1 MRSRAMLC
9 VLTASG
15 LAAQE
20 APSPRKDAPAP
31 PEAPAEVPAT
41 TSLAAEGGPVDL
53 ARVPGRVKV
62 FRADDILQSAAR
74 TLGEFLA
81 QVLPGQVQDPG
92 QPGMAAYAY
101 PGGARPQDTL
111 VLLDGM
117 PLTDATSRTVDLN
130 RIPLAGIDR
139 IEVLEGAASSRFGT
153 HAMGGVVALHSA
165 GTTGAGGHGE
175 LATGG
180 GSGGDRRG
188 GVVPAYGWGSGWVRA
203 GSLYQEDQPLS
214 ETAKPFRMGTV
225 FLGFGQQVGDAAT
238 LSVAYRNFYQSVPLP
253 FEKATP
259 LERVF
264 DESRHGDYRGNQ
276 VTAALRM
283 GAERA
288 IGWEIR
294 VGYVNLRRE
303 EPDDDLGA
311 QSLFKSGRGQ
321 LALAFHWQAGPR
333 AAFTLGLDA
342 QEERA
347 TQPGLLAGQEKGRNR
362 SVGAALEARWDLTPT
377 LRLVANARQESL
389 KHRYTDPDGRERDAG
404 TFSPF
409 SLRVGL
415 NQALGAGFR
424 LYALAGTGFNTPLL
438 AQTMA
443 NAREGLPVLQQEKST
458 FVQVGLGWDV
468 GPFTTRLEAGRT
480 RYEDLISPLATDL
493 AAPAAG
499 RTAGAAAAPGAP
511 GFANG
516 GAYRQQG
523 VEAAVGTRS
532 VGRLPLGFDAFI
544 RNQEARDLGAG
555 PENRFGTPLVQNR
568 PFTTHGL
575 RIHYTGPR
583 VRVETRWNRVGRR
596 YESVQTY
603 QCTDL
608 EPLVTPTFVS
618 YDDLAVTTT
627 WTWSRRLSLIVRGE
641 HLAQK
646 NLSIT
651 DWQGRRTDL
660 NDNAAMVYGIPA
672 PRPSFTAEIRWRY

>member
-1 MRSRAMLC
+1 MRSRALLC
-9 VLTASG
+9 VLAAGG

-20 APSPRKDAPAP
+20 APVPAKPAAP
-31 PEAPAEVPAT
+31 PPQAPAEVPAT

-53 ARVPGRVKV
+53 ALVPGRVRI
-62 FRADDILQSAAR
+62 FRADDIAQSGAR

-92 QPGMAAYAY
+92 QPGMAVYAY

-111 VLLDGM
+111 VLLDGL

-139 IEVLEGAASSRFGT
+139 VEVLEGAGSSRFGT

-188 GVVPAYGWGSGWVRA
+188 GVVPAYGWGSGWIRA
-203 GSLYQEDQPLS
+203 GSLYQEDQPLT
-214 ETAKPFRMGTV
+214 ETARPFRMGTV
-225 FLGFGQQVGDAAT
+225 FLGFGQQVGEAAT

-264 DESRHGDYRGNQ
+264 DEARRGDYRGNQ
-276 VTAALRM
+276 VTASLRLEPSRTF
-283 GAERA
+283 AWELRA
-288 IGWEIR
+288 
-294 VGYVNLRRE
+294 GYVNLRRE
-303 EPDDDLGA
+303 EPNDDRGLQDRF
-311 QSLFKSGRGQ
+311 QSGRGQ
-321 LALAFHWQAGPR
+321 LALAFHWRAGAR
-333 AAFTLGLDA
+333 AGFTLGLEA

-347 TQPGLLAGQEKGRNR
+347 TQPGLLAGLERGRNR
-362 SVGAALEARWDLTPT
+362 SFGAALEGRWDLTPS
-377 LRLVANARQESL
+377 LRLVANARLESL
-389 KHRYTDPDGRERDAG
+389 KHRYTAPDGRALDAG
-404 TFSPF
+404 SYSPF
-409 SLRVGL
+409 SLRLGL
-415 NQALGAGFR
+415 NQALGAGLR

-438 AQTMA
+438 AQTMV
-443 NAREGLPVLQQEKST
+443 NAREGLPALQQEKST

-480 RYEDLISPLATDL
+480 RYEDLVSPLATDL
-493 AAPAAG
+493 SAPAA
-499 RTAGAAAAPGAP
+499 RRPAGAAAAPAAP

-523 VEAAVGTRS
+523 VEAAVGYRS
-532 VGRLPLGFDAFI
+532 GGRLPLGFDAFI

-568 PFTTHGL
+568 PFTTHGFK
-575 RIHYTGPR
+575 IHYSGPK

-603 QCTDL
+603 QCSDL

-627 WTWSRRLSLIVRGE
+627 YTWSRRFSVIVRGE

-672 PRPSFTAEIRWRY
+672 PRPSVTVEARFRY